1 MKWLCIFFNDLKI
14 YILKKRSISIIKH
27 NENKIKNV

>member
-1 MKWLCIFFNDLKI
+1 MFFFNDLKI

-27 NENKIKNV
+27 SIEYKIFIIKEL

>member
-14 YILKKRSISIIKH
+14 YILKKRSISIIKL
-27 NENKIKNV
+27 NENKN

>member
-14 YILKKRSISIIKH
+14 YILKKRSISIIKL
-27 NENKIKNV
+27 NENKT